1 MGRLLQLLHRWED
14 ILECCTLPCPSLPSG
29 LPQQL
34 PATATAGTTATASRS
49 APRSTTLPLT
59 PPATPSTTRRATPS
73 TTLWWTPL
81 MLSSATKCPNRSTT
95 ALVWL
100 ATTPRCTLVAT
111 LDTATARGRL
121 TPATDTEPITATP
134 LDPSAT
140 PTPRGSASRGQSR
153 TLARSPGRS
162 ATQFPGRSVC
172 PSKSV
177 SPDLSATTTRWRES
191 TIPMGDSSDTLL
203 LPLWATLLLVLWQD
217 MVLPTDIKLLLP

>member
-1 MGRLLQLLHRWED
+1 MGNAEYMGRLLQLLHRWED

-59 PPATPSTTRRATPS
+59 PPATPSTT
-73 TTLWWTPL
+73 
-81 MLSSATKCPNRSTT
+81 
-95 ALVWL
+95 
-100 ATTPRCTLVAT
+100 
-111 LDTATARGRL
+111 
-121 TPATDTEPITATP
+121 PATDTEPITATP
-134 LDPSAT
+134 LDLSAT

-172 PSKSV
+172 
-177 SPDLSATTTRWRES
+177 
-191 TIPMGDSSDTLL
+191 LL
-203 LPLWATLLLVLWQD
+203 R
-217 MVLPTDIKLLLP
+217 

>member
-49 APRSTTLPLT
+49 TTV
-59 PPATPSTTRRATPS
+59 
-73 TTLWWTPL
+73 
-81 MLSSATKCPNRSTT
+81 
-95 ALVWL
+95 LVWL

-111 LDTATARGRL
+111 LDTATARGML
-121 TPATDTEPITATP
+121 TPAMDTEPITATP
-134 LDPSAT
+134 LDLSAT

-177 SPDLSATTTRWRES
+177 SQDLSAMTTRWRES

-217 MVLPTDIKLLLP
+217 MVLPSDIKLLLPF